1 MQRRVQGARKV
12 GARREGAGNGE
23 DEGGPGREQ
32 GRREQEH
39 ERGGN
44 SVRKGARAREREHEG
59 GREHKRQQE
68 REQGAYERES
78 VGVQGAQKKAHRTS
92 HQERVRGSQQG

>member
-1 MQRRVQGARKV
+1 MR
-12 GARREGAGNGE
+12 
-23 DEGGPGREQ
+23 
-32 GRREQEH
+32 
-39 ERGGN
+39 
-44 SVRKGARAREREHEG
+44 EG

-78 VGVQGAQKKAHRTS
+78 VGAQGAQKKTHRTS